1 MTDKSNQESVQ
12 DDPGKSTLSLLR
24 PVATPHLPLNPGIP
38 ALTKLN
44 QDFTPSSPE
53 TLSEQTSPSAR
64 ADIRIAVD
72 SPTPNSPTV
81 SVKSSTVRFL
91 IEWSYLT

>member
-12 DDPGKSTLSLLR
+12 DDPGKSTSSLLR
-24 PVATPHLPLNPGIP
+24 PVTTPHSPSNTGIP

-44 QDFTPSSPE
+44 QDSTPSSPDS
-53 TLSEQTSPSAR
+53 LSEQASASVR
-64 ADIRIAVD
+64 ADIRIAID
-72 SPTPNSPTV
+72 SPTPNSPAV

>member
-12 DDPGKSTLSLLR
+12 DDPGKSTSSLLR
-24 PVATPHLPLNPGIP
+24 PVATPHLPSNPGTP

-44 QDFTPSSPE
+44 QDFTLSSPE